1 MDATPQTMPM
11 MKMLLVFLGT
21 LIAGNVLLIL
31 IQTFLPNVPMPGS
44 IGIVFAMVAS
54 MSAGGTAANAL
65 GRPLV
70 AGEKLRF
77 ALAAT
82 VASLVLTVALV
93 WGILA
98 WNGLSLTLPNLILA
112 LTGDSAPDA
121 EITAI
126 LPWIGLFMVVVS
138 LLVSY
143 FGVGFGAK
151 NQLRALARK
160 AAKGK

>member
-21 LIAGNVLLIL
+21 LIAGNALLIL
-31 IQTFLPNVPMPGS
+31 IQTFLPNLPMPGS

-82 VASLVLTVALV
+82 VASLVLTFALV
-93 WGILA
+93 WGLFA
-98 WNGLSLTLPNLILA
+98 WNGVPLTVSNLVLA
-112 LTGDSAPDA
+112 VTGGGAQDA
-121 EITAI
+121 EIAAI
-126 LPWIGLFMVVVS
+126 LPWIGLFTVVLS
-138 LLVSY
+138 LLVC
-143 FGVGFGAK
+143 FIGVGFGAK
-151 NQLRALARK
+151 SQLRALARK